1 MSNALPPTIHVRSYG
16 PPSALDRHDFAQLVL
31 PLSGAL
37 ALEIDGLGAR
47 LDPLKGAV
55 VAPGAWHAQDSA
67 CANRS
72 LIVDFDVDAAAT
84 PDLAARLLE
93 RPFCALDP
101 AARKLIEFMAILAE
115 EGGVASG
122 SVAGAAAGALAGWLP
137 LLLDRL
143 ALDAPRP
150 RSRLAALLAR
160 IELDPGLPWH
170 TETMARSAGLSVSR
184 LHALFREEQGASPHG
199 WLRSVRLAR
208 VQEWLAQGDAPIA
221 ELALRAGFGDQ
232 SALTRAL
239 RDATGMTP
247 AAYRRERRAERDA
260 ARQPGA
266 QENPPKTQ

>member
-1 MSNALPPTIHVRSYG
+1 MSKVPTPAIHVRSYG
-16 PPSALDRHDFAQLVL
+16 SPSAPDRHGFAQLVL
-31 PLSGAL
+31 PLSGTL
-37 ALEIDGLGAR
+37 ALEIDGRGAR
-47 LDPLKGAV
+47 LDPLNGAV

-72 LIVDFDVDAAAT
+72 LIVDFDLDAAAT
-84 PDLAARLLE
+84 PDLTARLLE
-93 RPFCALDP
+93 RPFCALEP
-101 AARKLIEFMAILAE
+101 AARKLVDFMAILAGE
-115 EGGVASG
+115 GVAG
-122 SVAGAAAGALAGWLP
+122 PAAGALAGWLP

-170 TETMARSAGLSVSR
+170 TEAMARSAGLSVSR
-184 LHALFREEQGASPHG
+184 LHALFREEQGATPHG
-199 WLRSVRLAR
+199 WLLALRLAR
-208 VQEWLAQGDAPIA
+208 VQDWLAQGDAPIA

-247 AAYRRERRAERDA
+247 AAYRRERRERRTERDA
-260 ARQPGA
+260 ARQPGV